1 MEAVTYEFPTSFAQQ
16 RLLFLDQLEPGSPF
30 YNVPQA
36 ISIKGRLN
44 VPALRS
50 TFAEIVR
57 RHEALRTTFSERD
70 GSPVQIIAKSL
81 TLELP
86 LIDLT
91 ALPEFERETEASR
104 LAKEEA
110 EQPFDLTTGPLI
122 RGRLL
127 AVGDNAHVL
136 LFTMHHVVSDGW
148 SMGVLFRELGAI
160 YEAFADERPS
170 PLPELPIQYA
180 DYAVWQ
186 REWLQGEALQNQIA
200 YWKTKLAGAPPLLEL
215 PTDRPRPA
223 IQHFHGAKQ
232 VRHLPRSLIENLK
245 QVSLEERV
253 TLFMTLLAAFK
264 VLLWRYTNQ
273 DDIVVGSPI
282 ANRTRAETE
291 ELIGFFVN
299 TLVLRTNLAGNP
311 TFRDLL
317 KRVKEMAL
325 GAYDHQDVPFEKLV
339 EDLRPDRD
347 PGRNPLFQVSFVLQ
361 NATRSKLELSG
372 LTLEP
377 LEIHS
382 GTTKFD
388 LSLSILEGVDGL
400 KATWEYDT
408 DLFDNARMS
417 RMVDHFQVLLEGI
430 VANPATR
437 LSELPL
443 LTTAE
448 QQQILV
454 EWNQTLTV
462 SPDRRCIHELF
473 EQQAERTPEA
483 VAVVFED
490 SKLTYRELNCRSNQL
505 AHYLRAAGARAD
517 VLVGLCLERSAEIL
531 VGLLGILKA
540 GAAYLPLE
548 PDYPAERLRF
558 ILENAGAPIL
568 VTVKPL
574 SDRLPRLQPGNMRIV
589 CLDTEADEIAR
600 ESNDN
605 PGTFVAPENLA
616 YVIYT
621 SGSTG
626 KPKGTLVA
634 HRGLTNYL
642 NWATQTYPLTRGKGA
657 LVHSSIAFDLTITGL
672 FAPLVV
678 GRTAHI
684 LKESQGVISLSAA
697 LRAERGFSLIKI
709 TPAHLDLLSQ
719 ELTRDE
725 AEGCA
730 AALVIGGENLT
741 SESVKFWQDTAPETI
756 LINEYGPT
764 ETVVGC
770 CVYTIGKGDHWP
782 ASIPIGRPIANT
794 QLYVL
799 SPTLQPLPVGVP
811 GELYIGG
818 AGLARGYLK
827 QPELTA
833 ERFVPDPFARE
844 AGSRLY
850 KTGDKVVYLEDGNME
865 FLGRLDH
872 QVKIRGYRIEPEEIE
887 VLLKEHPLI
896 RDSVVVVRQ
905 DGLSDKRL
913 VAYVVPESEM
923 DAKEVSD
930 ENRSAEHVSQWR
942 LLYEEMYAAEVADPT
957 FNLVGWNSSY
967 TGKEIPSEEMREWV
981 EQTVERILSLE
992 PRRVLEIGCGS
1003 GLLLFRIAPRC
1014 DLYIG
1019 ADFSEAAIERLRKTL
1034 NNGLQALPQVSVAQR
1049 TADDFAGVEPGSFDA
1064 VILNSVAQ
1072 YFPGIGYL
1080 LRVVQGAIRAVKP
1093 GGSIFLGDLR
1103 SLPLL
1108 KVFHSSVQFSQADE
1122 KVKITELRERIRNQ
1136 VLKEE
1141 ELVVDPA
1148 FFSYLKEHLPEI
1160 ASVQIQLK
1168 RGRYQNELTKFRYDV
1183 VVRTRR
1189 ENEQRSTAA
1198 VSQGR
1203 SLDWEKKD
1211 LTLSTLRQHLV
1222 EEQPESL
1229 TIRQVPNAR
1238 LRADLKINDLL
1249 AADSGVETVGEL
1261 RDLLRGSEL
1270 DDRVEPEDIWEL
1282 AATLGYYAEVSWA
1295 RGGAPDRFDVLLKK
1309 AGSSEGVDS
1318 GLVGADER
1326 KAKPL
1331 GHYANNPLQGKL
1343 ARGLSLQ
1350 LQPFLKE
1357 RLPDYM
1363 IPSALVVM
1371 EALPLTPNGKI
1382 DRGALPSPDHPR
1394 PELETAFTAPRTQ
1407 TEQIVANI
1415 LSDVLGL
1422 DRVGLHDNFFESGG
1436 HSLLASQVVS
1446 RLRKAFNVELPVRWI
1461 FDSPTVLELAARVE
1475 ANEDNNQLK
1484 DLPVVA
1490 GKRDRLPL
1498 SFAQQRLWFLNQF
1511 QPESPFYNVAYATQ
1525 ISGALDVAALTR
1537 ALDTIV
1543 ARHEALRTVF
1553 DTVDDEPV
1561 QRILA
1566 TQPLSLKSIDL
1577 SSSET
1582 DRMEA
1587 ARKLLREEAERHF
1600 DLEQGPLFRPMLIRL
1615 DETEHILLLCI
1626 HHIVSDGWSFAVL
1639 LRELRVLY
1647 EAYSRNEP
1655 SPLPGLKVQYADYAV
1670 WQRSWLQGERLEGH
1684 LSFWKRHLAG
1694 APLVLELP
1702 ADKPRPPAQTFGG
1715 ADLSLKLS
1723 NDVTSALK
1731 ALCRQEG
1738 VTPYMA
1744 LMAAFQL
1751 FLSHYCG
1758 REDIV
1763 VGTDVANRP
1772 RVELEELIGFFVNL
1786 LPVRIDLSGNPRFTE
1801 LLARVRSTMLDV
1813 YAHQELPFEKLV
1825 EELRPERDMRR
1836 NPLVQVLFV
1845 MQNVAQEE
1853 LQLPGLQL
1861 SPFKFRNA
1869 SSRFDL
1875 ALFMSEAEQEL
1886 SGLWRY
1892 NPDLFEA
1899 TTIAKMSDQF
1909 QALLASIVADPT
1921 ARLNTFEMPTDTRR
1935 KTLEQSGRKESET
1948 KRLRATRRKGVDLSQ
1963 VIGVKTGFLE
1973 PGQTLPLVIEPATSD
1988 VDLAE
1993 WATSNK
1999 EAVEQYLL
2007 RHGAILFRG
2016 FAVDSVNEFERTA
2029 SAIYPDLFGEYGD
2042 LPREELGGKVYG
2054 STPYPADETIL
2065 FHNESSHMHQWP
2077 MLIWFYCVKAAE
2089 QGGESPILDCR
2100 RVYQLMDPGLRD
2112 RFEQKGLLY
2121 VRNFTAGLDVSW
2133 QDFFWTSDK
2142 SQVED
2147 YCRSAG
2153 IDFEWK
2159 GDNDLRTRQ
2168 RCPAVIRHPQTKE
2181 KVFFNQLQL
2190 HHVSC
2195 LAPGVRASL
2204 LSMMKEEDL
2213 PRNVYYGDGS
2223 PIEDSVMQYLNEL
2236 YRQNAVSF
2244 PWRERDV
2251 LMLNNMMV
2259 AHSRN
2264 PFVGERKIVVALG
2277 NLVRKEE
2284 LETDVTEIG
2293 NPESQD
2299 VTK

>member
-1 MEAVTYEFPTSFAQQ
+1 MGAVTYEFPTSFAQQ

-30 YNVPQA
+30 YNIPQA

-44 VPALRS
+44 VPALKS

-70 GSPVQIIAKSL
+70 GCPIQIVAKSL

-86 LIDLT
+86 VIDLT
-91 ALPEFERETEASR
+91 ALPASEREAEASR

-110 EQPFDLTTGPLI
+110 EEPFDLTTGPLV
-122 RGRLL
+122 RARLL
-127 AVGDNAHVL
+127 ALEDVSHVL

-160 YEAFADERPS
+160 YEAFANGRPS

-186 REWLQGEALQNQIA
+186 REWLRGEILQNQIS
-200 YWKTKLAGAPPLLEL
+200 YWKTKLAGAPPILEL

-223 IQHFHGAKQ
+223 IQRFYGAKQ
-232 VRHLPRSLIENLK
+232 VRHLPLSLTEKLK
-245 QVSLEERV
+245 QLSLEERA

-264 VLLWRYTNQ
+264 VVLWRYTNQ

-291 ELIGFFVN
+291 DLIGFFVN
-299 TLVLRTNLAGNP
+299 TLVLRTNLAGDP

-317 KRVKEMAL
+317 KRVKEVAL

-339 EDLRPDRD
+339 EDLNPDRD

-361 NATRSKLELSG
+361 NATRSKLELAG

-400 KATWEYDT
+400 KATWEYDS
-408 DLFDNARMS
+408 DLFDTARIS

-430 VANPATR
+430 VTNPSTR

-443 LTTAE
+443 LTASE

-454 EWNQTLTV
+454 DWNQTLTI
-462 SPDRRCIHELF
+462 SQETRCIHELF
-473 EQQAERTPEA
+473 EQQAERTPES
-483 VAVVFED
+483 VAVVFEETQ
-490 SKLTYRELNCRSNQL
+490 LTYRELNSQSNQL
-505 AHYLRAAGARAD
+505 AHYLRAAGAGPD
-517 VLVGLCLERSAEIL
+517 VLVGVCLERSAEIPL
-531 VGLLGILKA
+531 ALLGIVKA
-540 GAAYLPLE
+540 GASYLPLE

-558 ILENAGAPIL
+558 ILENSGSSIL
-568 VTVKPL
+568 VTQKSL
-574 SDRLPRLQPGNMRIV
+574 SDRLPQTNVDGNMAVI
-589 CLDTEADEIAR
+589 CLDTERDAIAR
-600 ESNDN
+600 ESNEN
-605 PGTFVAPENLA
+605 VGALVAPENLA

-626 KPKGTLVA
+626 KPKGTLVT

-642 NWATQTYPLTRGKGA
+642 SWATQTYPVTHGTGA
-657 LVHSSIAFDLTITGL
+657 PVHSSIAFDLTITAL

-678 GRTAHI
+678 GRTAQI
-684 LKESQGVISLSAA
+684 LKESQGVSSLSAA
-697 LRAERGFSLIKI
+697 LKAERGFSLIKI

-719 ELTRDE
+719 ELRREE

-730 AALVIGGENLT
+730 AAFIIGGENLT
-741 SESVKFWQDTAPETI
+741 SETVKFWQDTTPETI

-770 CVYTIGKGDHWP
+770 CVYKIAKGDQWP
-782 ASIPIGRPIANT
+782 ASVPIGRPIANT

-827 QPELTA
+827 QAALTA
-833 ERFVPDPFARE
+833 ERFLPNPFARE
-844 AGSRLY
+844 PGSRLY
-850 KTGDKVVYLEDGNME
+850 KTGDKAVYLEDGNLE

-887 VLLKEHPLI
+887 LVLKEHPLI
-896 RDSVVVVRQ
+896 RDSVVVLREA
-905 DGLSDKRL
+905 GPSDKRL
-913 VAYVVPESEM
+913 VAYVVAEPETNVNEASE
-923 DAKEVSD
+923 

-942 LLYEEMYAAEVADPT
+942 LLYEEMYGVEASDPT
-957 FNLVGWNSSY
+957 FNLAGWNSSY
-967 TGKEIPSEEMREWV
+967 TGKEIPAEEMREWV
-981 EQTVERILSLE
+981 EQTVERILTLE

-1003 GLLLFRIAPRC
+1003 GLLLFRIAPLC
-1014 DLYIG
+1014 DSYVG
-1019 ADFSEAAIERLRKTL
+1019 TDFSDAAIQRLNKTL
-1034 NNGLQALPQVSVAQR
+1034 SNGSHALPHVSVEQR
-1049 TADDFAGVEPGSFDA
+1049 TADDFDGVASRSFD
-1064 VILNSVAQ
+1064 VVVLNSVAQ
-1072 YFPGIGYL
+1072 YFPGVNYL

-1122 KVKITELRERIRNQ
+1122 KVAITELRERIRNQ
-1136 VLKEE
+1136 ILREE

-1168 RGRYQNELTKFRYDV
+1168 RGRYRNELTKFRYDV
-1183 VVRTRR
+1183 VVRTRH
-1189 ENEQRSTAA
+1189 ESEQPTLATSHEER
-1198 VSQGR
+1198 G
-1203 SLDWEKKD
+1203 LDWEQEG
-1211 LTLSTLRQHLV
+1211 LTLSILRQRVL
-1222 EEQPESL
+1222 EQQPESL
-1229 TIRQVPNAR
+1229 TLRRVPNAR
-1238 LRADLKINDLL
+1238 LLADSKINDLL
-1249 AADSGVETVGEL
+1249 SAESGIETVGEL
-1261 RDLLRGSEL
+1261 RALLSTAEL
-1270 DDRVEPEDIWEL
+1270 DDGVEPEDVWAL
-1282 AATLGYYAEVSWA
+1282 AASLGYSAEVSWTSD
-1295 RGGAPDRFDVLLKK
+1295 GAPDRFDVSLKK
-1309 AGSSEGVDS
+1309 AGSIGSSLAAGE
-1318 GLVGADER
+1318 ER
-1326 KAKPL
+1326 KAKSSKPL
-1331 GHYANNPLQGKL
+1331 SHYANNPLQGKL

-1371 EALPLTPNGKI
+1371 EALPLTANGKV
-1382 DRGALPSPDHPR
+1382 DRAALPSPDHLR
-1394 PELETAFTAPRTQ
+1394 PELENAFTAPRSQ
-1407 TEQIVANI
+1407 TEQTVANI
-1415 LSDVLGL
+1415 LREVLGI
-1422 DRVGLHDNFFESGG
+1422 DRVGLYDNFFELGG

-1446 RLRKAFNVELPVRWI
+1446 RLRKAFNMELPLRWI
-1461 FDSPTVLELAARVE
+1461 FDSPSVLELAARVE
-1475 ANEDNNQLK
+1475 KVNEDQDKLK
-1484 DLPVVA
+1484 EIPIVA

-1498 SFAQQRLWFLNQF
+1498 SFAQQRLWFLNQL
-1511 QPESPFYNVAYATQ
+1511 QPESSFYNVALATQ
-1525 ISGALDVAALTR
+1525 ISGNLDVAALAR

-1543 ARHEALRTVF
+1543 VRHEALRTVF

-1566 TQPLSLKSIDL
+1566 TQPVSLKLIDL
-1577 SSSET
+1577 DISEI
-1582 DRMEA
+1582 DRLQA

-1600 DLEQGPLFRPMLIRL
+1600 DLEQGPLFKPMLVRI
-1615 DETEHILLLCI
+1615 DENEHILLLCI
-1626 HHIVSDGWSFAVL
+1626 HHIVSDGWSIAVL

-1655 SPLPGLKVQYADYAV
+1655 SPLPELKIQYADYAV
-1670 WQRSWLQGERLEGH
+1670 WQKSWLQGERLERH
-1684 LSFWKRHLAG
+1684 LLFWKQHLAG

-1702 ADKPRPPAQTFGG
+1702 ADKPRPSSQTFRG
-1715 ADLSLKLS
+1715 ADLSLKFPKEL
-1723 NDVTSALK
+1723 TRALRD
-1731 ALCRQEG
+1731 LCRKEG
-1738 VTPYMA
+1738 VTPFMA
-1744 LMAAFQL
+1744 LMATFQV
-1751 FLSHYCG
+1751 FLSQYCG

-1763 VGTDVANRP
+1763 VGTDVANRS

-1786 LPVRIDLSGNPRFTE
+1786 LPVRVDLSGNPRFTE
-1801 LLARVRSTMLDV
+1801 LLGRVRNTMLDV

-1825 EELRPERDMRR
+1825 EELRPERNVRR

-1845 MQNVAQEE
+1845 LQNIGQDE
-1853 LQLPGLQL
+1853 LQLPGLHL
-1861 SPFKFRNA
+1861 APFKFRNA

-1875 ALFMSEAEQEL
+1875 ALFVSEGEQDL
-1886 SGLWRY
+1886 FGLWRY

-1909 QALLASIVADPT
+1909 QALLTSIVADPT
-1921 ARLNTFEMPTDTRR
+1921 NRLNTFKMLTDTEKRLT
-1935 KTLEQSGRKESET
+1935 TLEKDGRKESEI
-1948 KRLRATRRKGVDLSQ
+1948 KRLRSTRRKGVDLSQ

-1973 PGQTLPLVIEPATSD
+1973 PGQTLPLLIEPATSD

-1999 EAVEQYLL
+1999 EALEQYLL
-2007 RHGAILFRG
+2007 KHGAILFRG
-2016 FAVDSVNEFERTA
+2016 FGVDSVNEFERTA
-2029 SAIYPDLFGEYGD
+2029 AAICPDLFGEYGD
-2042 LPREELGGKVYG
+2042 LPREDLGGKVYG

-2100 RVYQLMDPGLRD
+2100 RIYQLMDPGLRD

-2133 QDFFWTSDK
+2133 QDFFLTNEK
-2142 SQVED
+2142 SQVEE
-2147 YCRSAG
+2147 YCRRAG

-2159 GDNDLRTRQ
+2159 GDNDLRTSQ
-2168 RCPAVIRHPQTKE
+2168 RCPAVIRHPQSRE

-2195 LAPGVRASL
+2195 LAPGVKQSL

-2244 PWRERDV
+2244 AWRERDV

-2277 NLVRKEE
+2277 NLVRKEM
-2284 LETDVTEIG
+2284 LGTGVTEIG
-2293 NPESQD
+2293 HPD
-2299 VTK
+2299 K